1 LAHDGASLIDVA
13 VDPEPYGDQLAA
25 LRG

>member
-1 LAHDGASLIDVA
+1 LAHDGASLIDVE

-25 LRG
+25 LRD